1 MKRFKKTD
9 CFSIIKRKN
18 LMRNKWFNQRHII
31 LIIIGILFALGDAML
46 VSFVYIEF
54 SDKMLSSN
62 GGILGVFV
70 SLVVIGVLFPSILFV
85 YIYKQR

>member
-1 MKRFKKTD
+1 
-9 CFSIIKRKN
+9 
-18 LMRNKWFNQRHII
+18 MRNKWFNQRHII